1 MTIGR
6 PDLKVSYPER
16 MAFYPVSVRHNN
28 SSPTASFRFPVT
40 RDTLAFG
47 YKIPVITVL
56 LGLGA
61 FIPHTLKIYYM
72 PGTPIPYA
80 LRAKRKISSMFDNTM
95 IMTIDIIDIKL
106 IPLFLIMLNKS

>member
-47 YKIPVITVL
+47 YKIPVITAL
-56 LGLGA
+56 LGLGGE
-61 FIPHTLKIYYM
+61 IPHTLKTYYM
-72 PGTPIPYA
+72 PGTLVIDPLTGINAKDKFPV
-80 LRAKRKISSMFDNTM
+80 RA
-95 IMTIDIIDIKL
+95 
-106 IPLFLIMLNKS
+106 